1 MTHSTSSDF
10 SNLSSSCLE
19 IRRQII
25 KMSFS
30 AGGGQ
35 HLGGGLSMVELMV
48 YIYGHLLNLDLI
60 KQSSDKRDR
69 FILSKGHGVLG
80 FYPVLHHFGLI
91 SDDTLSSYKCFGSE
105 LISHPIKNLSK
116 GIESSNGSLGHGL
129 SYAAGI
135 AHGLH
140 LRQQSSECLVLLGDG
155 ECNEGSVWE
164 TALSVSKH
172 KLNNLI
178 TLIDY
183 NKLQSYDFNEVVLNL
198 EPLSDKWKS
207 FGFKVFEADGHNIKD
222 IYNKISLAKKSK
234 KQSVI
239 IFHTIKG
246 KGIESAENNRFWHF
260 KANLNKDDIKKI
272 NNELTY

>member
-1 MTHSTSSDF
+1 MKRPKLDQRSI
-10 SNLSSSCLE
+10 NLRKIVVSCLSKKGRGHVGPAMSMIE
-19 IRRQII
+19 ILR
-25 KMSFS
+25 
-30 AGGGQ
+30 
-35 HLGGGLSMVELMV
+35 V
-48 YIYGHLLNLDLI
+48 IYDNFL
-60 KQSSDKRDR
+60 KVTKKKRDR
-69 FILSKGHGVLG
+69 FILSKGHGCLALYAILYEKGLLKKKDLDSIGSFNSILG
-80 FYPVLHHFGLI
+80 GHPEHFV
-91 SDDTLSSYKCFGSE
+91 
-105 LISHPIKNLSK
+105 P
-116 GIESSNGSLGHGL
+116 GIEFSTGALGHGFPL
-129 SYAAGI
+129 AAGV
-135 AHGLH
+135 AKALK
-140 LRQQSSECLVLLGDG
+140 LKKLNSTVFCLLGDG
-155 ECNEGSVWE
+155 EINEGSVWE

>member
-1 MTHSTSSDF
+1 MY
-10 SNLSSSCLE
+10 
-19 IRRQII
+19 R
-25 KMSFS
+25 
-30 AGGGQ
+30 
-35 HLGGGLSMVELMV
+35 
-48 YIYGHLLNLDLI
+48 
-60 KQSSDKRDR
+60 
-69 FILSKGHGVLG
+69 
-80 FYPVLHHFGLI
+80 
-91 SDDTLSSYKCFGSE
+91 
-105 LISHPIKNLSK
+105 
-116 GIESSNGSLGHGL
+116 
-129 SYAAGI
+129 
-135 AHGLH
+135 
-140 LRQQSSECLVLLGDG
+140 
-155 ECNEGSVWE
+155 
-164 TALSVSKH
+164 
-172 KLNNLI
+172 NNLI